1 MKDVLFTI
9 DLDEDVSAKVSSS
22 RTPLCAI
29 ISHNNER
36 LVFPLSS
43 IITKK
48 DTVDIDHIE
57 QFYILNDFIARK
69 GEEFKLQVFEMY
81 KYLYGLVD
89 KFSDSLSND
98 NVDLYPEFY
107 KLFDM
112 FPIEEL
118 IEHIKILVEI
128 GKVNIPS
135 NLTKVIDEHMVKDEI
150 GSEEQTYLKED
161 YVELVGLVTFVK
173 ATYPILI
180 KYDTVFLNEKNGPKK
195 DIILFDIYRNYLPFM
210 ESKPMQKLGQFTE
223 QIVLGPKRDDSEIK
237 QQMLEKS
244 LSKEDFKPYFL
255 AQIVIERL
263 SIAPI
268 LRDTDERHLVLSN
281 YGFLMNRVNSSGSP
295 KHKVKA
301 VVPMVSAD
309 GEQESVYETMK
320 QTTEISLATQ
330 STINVSCSSVD
341 FVLRQF
347 SMFPKY
353 GDYINQIQLS
363 HRVVSVH
370 EVREQFE
377 NIRGL
382 VIPSTTVLLV
392 KTFAKKIF
400 DPRFVN
406 VLNID
411 SMLNLMSVTFT
422 YMYNLGFKS
431 LALYLA
437 SVAVEYS
444 DNHSVYSG
452 NDIKKLDPDIVN
464 ELRNAFP
471 LYTPPTKQVKEKIYI
486 IEDKVKEFTRKLM
499 DGSMM
504 IMLDENFLS
513 ELFELDKDYR
523 KASGINLVAIPSEL
537 RKIISLYLI
546 KNEDIRKD

>member
-523 KASGINLVAIPSEL
+523 KASGIKLVAIPSEL

-546 KNEDIRKD
+546 KNEEIRKD

>member
-546 KNEDIRKD
+546 KNEEIRKD